1 MTKPKQVAT
10 AKKAPENGLVQL
22 QPWHVDALF
31 KERVY
36 VFIPALLEGLRTLHE
51 DLEEIK
57 GLLKE
62 N

>member
-1 MTKPKQVAT
+1 MAKPKKAAT
-10 AKKAPENGLVQL
+10 TKKAQENGQVQL

-36 VFIPALLEGLRTLHE
+36 LFLPALLDGLRTLHE